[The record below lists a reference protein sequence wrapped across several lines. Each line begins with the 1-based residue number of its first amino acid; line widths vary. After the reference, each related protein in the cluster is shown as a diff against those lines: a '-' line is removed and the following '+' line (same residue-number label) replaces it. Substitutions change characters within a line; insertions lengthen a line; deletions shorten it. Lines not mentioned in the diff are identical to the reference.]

1 MKWDQIYLR
10 QKCCITI
17 QKSICIAWNKAGHD
31 KATAGVHIS
40 ESNQKSYLF
49 CYLSLFLCLCDKN
62 SSIHNFCWRFLCKF
76 FPLSH
81 KKILIS
87 WRKIVFYK
95 LGFQSALST
104 LHKKWSFPIKISSVN
119 VTKSARNCGFS
130 HIYWRNL

>member
-1 MKWDQIYLR
+1 MGSNLLETKMLYNYLKKHLYCMKQSR
-10 QKCCITI
+10 
-17 QKSICIAWNKAGHD
+17 AWQS
-31 KATAGVHIS
+31 TAGVHIS

-104 LHKKWSFPIKISSVN
+104 LHKKWSFPIKIFSVN